1 MPRQPAQGGSGP
13 FRRGGALP
21 REVLEARQAE
31 ARSAQEGFRGAEFA
45 LVSAE
50 QQLAMARARLLQAG
64 GIGSLGQALPGLL
77 RGEDIQSSAKS
88 CIFIHQY
95 GFTIPASDGR
105 AIEALF

>member
-1 MPRQPAQGGSGP
+1 MNRKMTNSIS
-13 FRRGGALP
+13 RR
-21 REVLEARQAE
+21 
-31 ARSAQEGFRGAEFA
+31 
-45 LVSAE
+45 
-50 QQLAMARARLLQAG
+50 RLLQAG

-95 GFTIPASDGR
+95 GFAVPASDGR